1 MTAVE
6 ALLQEMLAFRA
17 TQTHAGELLPYEG
30 PEEDPMNHARLAII
44 AAATVAVCGYVG
56 SASADA
62 DATKVARKPPAQYVA
77 QNPNRGDEEANP
89 SEASMHFTATMDD
102 EGAALGD
109 QLRHL
114 HGAEFKRVYLEHARH
129 ILKAQER
136 AREWA
141 LGREPVI
148 AEEQ

>member
-1 MTAVE
+1 M
-6 ALLQEMLAFRA
+6 Q
-17 TQTHAGELLPYEG
+17 
-30 PEEDPMNHARLAII
+30 
-44 AAATVAVCGYVG
+44 
-56 SASADA
+56 
-62 DATKVARKPPAQYVA
+62 
-77 QNPNRGDEEANP
+77 
-89 SEASMHFTATMDD
+89 FTATMDD

-136 AREWA
+136 ARERVV
-141 LGREPVI
+141 GREPVI